1 MCLIKCGSIALL
13 QGCDGSVL
21 LDETPTIQSEKT
33 SLANRQS
40 ARGFNVIED
49 AKTAVEKICPG
60 VVSCADILAVAARD
74 SSAAVSK
81 NFK

>member
-1 MCLIKCGSIALL
+1 M
-13 QGCDGSVL
+13 

-74 SSAAVSK
+74 SSAAVSE

>member
-1 MCLIKCGSIALL
+1 M
-13 QGCDGSVL
+13 

-33 SLANRQS
+33 SKANNDS

-81 NFK
+81 NLSI